1 MIQRPLC
8 LQKLHLLLSSN
19 TRTIIDLPKGF
30 QRASVLVPFFLRD
43 EEWKLIFIRRT
54 EIVTNHKNE
63 ISFPGGR
70 YEPDKDKDLV
80 ETALREAFE
89 EIGVKTIDILGLI
102 DDIFTI
108 SKYVVTPVVGFIQ
121 VNEELDRK
129 CFDLVETNY
138 VIEAPLNHLTN
149 TKYFSFQGVTYK
161 EGIKFHVPFFSFQEE
176 IIWGATG
183 RILINLFNL
192 LKGLDTECKINL
204 MKHDYWIL
212 RETDSKSLYSKY
224 PLELE

>member
-8 LQKLHLLLSSN
+8 LKKLHILLSN
-19 TRTIIDLPKGF
+19 YARTINDLPKGF

-43 EEWKLIFIRRT
+43 EEWKLILIRRT
-54 EIVTNHKNE
+54 EVVTNHKNE

-70 YEPDKDKDLV
+70 YEPDKDNDLV
-80 ETALREAFE
+80 ETALREAYE

-121 VNEELDRK
+121 TNEELDKK
-129 CFDLVETNY
+129 CFDIAETDY
-138 VIEAPLNHLTN
+138 VIEAPLNHLSQP
-149 TKYFSFQGVTYK
+149 KFFSYQEVSSK
-161 EGIKFHVPFFSFQEE
+161 EGIKFHVPFFSYQRE

-183 RILINLFNL
+183 RILVNLFNL
-192 LKGLDTECKINL
+192 LKKLDIKCRINL
-204 MKHDYWIL
+204 MKQDSWIL
-212 RETDSKSLYSKY
+212 QETDNKSLYSTY
-224 PLELE
+224 PLELK

>member
-8 LQKLHLLLSSN
+8 LQKLHFLLSSY
-19 TRTIIDLPKGF
+19 TRTIINLPKGF
-30 QRASVLVPFFLRD
+30 QRASVLVPFFLRNK
-43 EEWKLIFIRRT
+43 EWKLIFIRRT

-80 ETALREAFE
+80 DTALREAFE
-89 EIGVKTIDILGLI
+89 EIGVKTIDILGII

-108 SKYVVTPVVGFIQ
+108 SKYVVTPVIGFIQ
-121 VNEELDRK
+121 ANEELDRK
-129 CFDLVETNY
+129 CFDLAETNY
-138 VIEAPLNHLTN
+138 VIEAPLNVLN
-149 TKYFSFQGVTYK
+149 QPKYFSFKEVTYK
-161 EGIKFHVPFFSFQEE
+161 NRIKFHVPFFNFQEE

-183 RILINLFNL
+183 RILVNLFNL
-192 LKGLDTECKINL
+192 LKRLDIGCKINL
-204 MKHDYWIL
+204 MKHDSWIL
-212 RETDSKSLYSKY
+212 RETNDKSLYSTY